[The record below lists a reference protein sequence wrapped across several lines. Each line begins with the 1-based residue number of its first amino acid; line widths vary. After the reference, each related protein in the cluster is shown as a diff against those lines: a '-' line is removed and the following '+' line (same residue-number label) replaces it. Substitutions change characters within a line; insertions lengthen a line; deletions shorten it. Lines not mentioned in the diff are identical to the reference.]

1 MVITRR
7 DFTKALAA
15 GMGATIVPEISITG
29 EQNTVVKRPNIL
41 FLCSDQHSGR
51 MLMGGPGRHVPVRT
65 PNLERLASK
74 GVHFRNAYCAS
85 PVCAPARAAMMT
97 GRFAS
102 DVESYG
108 NTTVYDG
115 KAGTWA
121 NRLRDAGYNCW
132 ATGKLDLTA
141 GKDLGFSEVKTG
153 HGHSQHPDI
162 TELFRRPMCYRIDE
176 RELVD
181 GRVGERGAH
190 DKELIA
196 TGTNFVR
203 SQSSAPAKPWVAY
216 VGVTIPH
223 PDFEAPEKYWHL
235 YPPEQVPLPNLP
247 PGYLENLHPVFQV
260 LRDFSMLSTPIPEE
274 RIRRARSAYFGMIT
288 ELDEALGAVLNEL
301 EQTNALKDTVV
312 IYTADHGEMLG
323 EHGLWLKRALL
334 EGAARVPL
342 IIAGADLPAGKVID
356 TPVSHV
362 DLAATLVNLA
372 GVQRPAEFRGTS
384 LLPLIAGRPNA
395 GPAHVYAESHMEG
408 NCTGSFMI
416 RRGDWKYI
424 YFSYYSDNLLFNLR
438 EDPGEMNNLAGKP
451 QTASIEKEMRD
462 TLTSLVDPDAVTLRA
477 FEKQDQFLAGLV
489 RDNKADDFYQIIA
502 GRLGQGQAAL
512 LTQRQYSG
520 WRPTDLTV
528 RARHASVE

>member
-15 GMGATIVPEISITG
+15 GMGASIFPEISIT
-29 EQNTVVKRPNIL
+29 QTPDTAVKRPNIL
-41 FLCSDQHSGR
+41 FVCSDQHSGR
-51 MLMGGPGRHVPVRT
+51 MLMGSSGGRVPVKT
-65 PNLERLASK
+65 PNLERLASR
-74 GVHFRNAYCAS
+74 GVLFRNAYCAS

-102 DVESYG
+102 DVGSYG
-108 NTTVYDG
+108 NTTVFDG
-115 KAGTWA
+115 RVRTWG
-121 NRLRDAGYNCW
+121 NDLRDAGYTCW
-132 ATGKLDLTA
+132 ATGKMDLTA

-176 RELVD
+176 RQLVD

-190 DKELIA
+190 DKELLASAIKFIR
-196 TGTNFVR
+196 T
-203 SQSSAPAKPWVAY
+203 QSSTPAKPWVAY
-216 VGVTIPH
+216 VGVTFPH
-223 PDFEAPEKYWHL
+223 PEFEAPEKYWHL
-235 YPPEQVPLPNLP
+235 YPPEQMSLPNLP
-247 PGYLENLHPVFQV
+247 PGYLEELHPVFQV

-274 RIRRARSAYFGMIT
+274 RIRRARSAYYGMIT
-288 ELDEALGAVLNEL
+288 ELDESLGAALDEL
-301 EQTNALKDTVV
+301 ERTGALKDTVV

-334 EGAARVPL
+334 EGAACVPL
-342 IIAGADLPAGKVID
+342 IMAGASLPAGKVID
-356 TPVSHV
+356 APVSHV
-362 DLAATLVNLA
+362 DLAATLLDLA

-384 LLPLIAGRPNA
+384 LLPLVSGRTNA
-395 GPAHVYAESHMEG
+395 GPAHVYGESHMEG

-438 EDPGEMNNLAGKP
+438 EDPGEMNNLARKP
-451 QTASIEKEMRD
+451 ETASIEREMRD
-462 TLTSLVDPDAVTLRA
+462 ALTSLVDPDAVTLRA
-477 FEKQDQFLAGLV
+477 FEKQDQFLSRLV
-489 RDNKADDFYQIIA
+489 RDNKPDDFYQILA

-512 LTQRQYSG
+512 LTQKQYSG
-520 WRPTDLTV
+520 WKPTGLAV
-528 RARHASVE
+528 RARRPSVE